1 MLYDDY
7 MWYHSPYRRRRPYNP
22 WGHYNNY
29 NYQQQLIDSNWSS
42 VAQNIYNQGYMDGV
56 NQSSV
61 VNQFTTGKQK

>member
-7 MWYHSPYRRRRPYNP
+7 MWYPSPYYRRRPYYP
-22 WGHYNNY
+22 WGYYNNY
-29 NYQQQLIDSNWSS
+29 NYQQQMIDSNWSN